1 MEKLDRQTQKI
12 FSIIVYTSIMIPFLY
27 AILSNPGNIYQLVAL
42 TSIFLASITTR
53 LFIIYTDKKYEQ
65 FSKIMIF
72 FDLAIVYWIL
82 LQDNTDITYVYLFVL
97 IGDAILVHSSNYS
110 FMVATLSF
118 LTYAF
123 SIYVKLGYPDINHYL
138 FDMWK
143 EVINFVLFYGIFYV
157 ARYQIDQRRTL
168 QKTMEELDAKT
179 SELSTAYEKLKNSSE
194 ELEKMTVIEERNRIA
209 REIHDTVGHTL
220 TTVLVE
226 IEAGKRLI
234 GRNDDLSREK
244 LELAQQQVRNG
255 LNSIRTSVRVL
266 KKGGDVLDILP
277 SIYSL
282 IEDTI
287 KHTDVQIECNIE
299 EQLEIPEIIGK
310 AIYRFLQEGLTNG
323 IKHGRADYFKVDIC
337 KMNDDIYFRLCDNGR
352 GANHIVDGFGLSSMK
367 ERVEKLDGNIEIKT
381 EIENGFCI
389 EIEIP
394 YDNGGNE
401 DD

>member
-1 MEKLDRQTQKI
+1 MEKLDKQTQKI

-27 AILSNPGNIYQLVAL
+27 AIFSNIDNIYQLVAL
-42 TSIFLASITTR
+42 TAIFLSSITTR
-53 LFIIYTDKKYEQ
+53 LFIVYTDQKYEQ

-82 LQDNTDITYVYLFVL
+82 LQDKTDITYIYLFVL

-110 FMVATLSF
+110 FMVAVLSF

-123 SIYVKLGYPDINHYL
+123 SIYVKLDYPEIKTFL
-138 FDMWK
+138 FDMSK
-143 EVINFVLFYGIFYV
+143 EVVNFVLFYGIFYV

-168 QKTMEELDAKT
+168 QTTMEELDVKT
-179 SELSTAYEKLKNSSE
+179 KELSTAYEKLKHSSE
-194 ELEKMTVIEERNRIA
+194 ELEEMTVIEERNRIA

-234 GRNDDLSREK
+234 GRNNELSKEK
-244 LELAQQQVRNG
+244 LELAQEQVRKG

-287 KHTDVQIECNIE
+287 KHTEVEIECNIDE
-299 EQLEIPEIIGK
+299 NLEISEIIGK
-310 AIYRFLQEGLTNG
+310 ALYRFLQEGLTNG
-323 IKHGRADYFKVDIC
+323 IKHGCADKFKLNIYRNDTDIL
-337 KMNDDIYFRLCDNGR
+337 FELLDNGI
-352 GANHIVDGFGLSSMK
+352 GAEKIVDGFGLSSMR
-367 ERVEKLDGNIEIKT
+367 ERVEKLDGNIEFDTKIDIGFGIK
-381 EIENGFCI
+381 IK
-389 EIEIP
+389 IP
-394 YDNGGNE
+394 YDGGM
-401 DD
+401 DDD